1 MSDLVGLFNL
11 LAPFF
16 GLILLGFIS
25 AKRAR
30 LPESGLAWMQFFLV
44 YLALPAL
51 FYRLTSAQPIDEF
64 ANGRFAALTTLA
76 TATAFALSFMTSLW
90 RQRRLSQG
98 VMGALAGSYSNI
110 GYMGPPLVLSFLG
123 PEATAPV
130 ALIFVFDTIFLF
142 SATPA
147 LMAFAGMR
155 AQPPLAT
162 LAGIVVRIFTHP
174 FMVATLLGLLASSL
188 RLETPAALMQMVTW
202 LSNAAAPCALFMLG
216 LALAL
221 RPVGRITRDVPILV
235 AIKLVLHPLMVWLLL
250 SALGGFSP
258 VWIQTA
264 IVMAALPP
272 ALNIFVLA
280 SQYQVG
286 IERASAAIM
295 VGTLV
300 SVATLTGIIWLLKTG
315 AMPVSLFGR

>member
-16 GLILLGFIS
+16 GLILLGFVS

-64 ANGRFAALTTLA
+64 ANGRFVAITTFS
-76 TATAFALSFMTSLW
+76 TASAFTLSFLASVW

-98 VMGALAGSYSNI
+98 VMGGLAGSYSNI

-123 PEATAPV
+123 PEATPPV

-155 AQPPLAT
+155 SQPALAT
-162 LAGIVVRIFTHP
+162 AVGIVVRIVTHP
-174 FMVATLLGLLASSL
+174 FMVATMLGLLASSL
-188 RLETPAALMQMVTW
+188 RLQTPSALLQMVTW

-221 RPVGRITRDVPILV
+221 RPVGAITRDVPILV
-235 AIKLVLHPLMVWLLL
+235 IIKLVLHPLLVWVLL
-250 SALGGFSP
+250 SAVGGFSP
-258 VWIQTA
+258 IWIQTA

-286 IERASAAIM
+286 IERASAAILA
-295 VGTLV
+295 GTLV
-300 SVATLTGIIWLLKTG
+300 SMVTLTGIIWLLKTG
-315 AMPVSLFGR
+315 TVPVSLFGR